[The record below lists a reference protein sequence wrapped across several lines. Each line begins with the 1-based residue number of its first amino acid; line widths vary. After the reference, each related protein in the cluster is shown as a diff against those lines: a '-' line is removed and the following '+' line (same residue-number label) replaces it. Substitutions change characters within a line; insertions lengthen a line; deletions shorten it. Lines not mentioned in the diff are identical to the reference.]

1 MEQAFSS
8 QNHGN
13 ACVFCEHIMLF
24 SRDTEV
30 DQVMLTRYF
39 VVCINSIRL
48 VALSIGTIAVVLGKR
63 RLPAQGQRNFNMPF
77 EVALAHLR

>member
-1 MEQAFSS
+1 MEQVISS

-13 ACVFCEHIMLF
+13 TCVFCEHIMLF

-48 VALSIGTIAVVLGKR
+48 VALSIAVVLGKR
-63 RLPAQGQRNFNMPF
+63 HLPAQGQRNFSMPF
-77 EVALAHLR
+77 EVALPHFR